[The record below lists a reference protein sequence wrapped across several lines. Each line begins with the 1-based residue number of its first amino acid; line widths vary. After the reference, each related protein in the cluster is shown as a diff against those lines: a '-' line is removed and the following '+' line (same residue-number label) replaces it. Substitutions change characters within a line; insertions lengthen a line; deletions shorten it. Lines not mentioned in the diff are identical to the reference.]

1 MNPPAFSPSRPLL
14 QGFLAVIALVSLLSQ
29 PQSRAADGG
38 GSAGKPAAVQHV
50 KAKEAQ
56 KLIGEKKLVVL
67 DIRTPGEFAAGHIAG
82 ATNINFRAVNFEA
95 QIAALPKD
103 GKYLV
108 HCASGGRSGQ
118 SLPIFQKQ
126 SFQNVYHLDGGIQA
140 WEKASL
146 PVVK

>member
-1 MNPPAFSPSRPLL
+1 MKPQTSPLTRPLL
-14 QGFLAVIALVSLLSQ
+14 QGFLAIIAIVSLLSH
-29 PQSRAADGG
+29 PKSWAADGG
-38 GSAGKPAAVQHV
+38 DPAGKPAAVQHV

-82 ATNINFRAVNFEA
+82 ATNINFRAGNFEA